1 MSSLI
6 LMENVS
12 LLQILSLKTVDST
25 QRYLLD
31 ALKNGSHEAPFCV
44 ISDVQDAGK
53 GSRGN
58 SWSGLEGNLF
68 FSFVVSRSELP
79 DDLKLESSSIYFT
92 YLLKDLLSEM
102 GSQLWLKW
110 PNDFYLGD
118 IKIGGAITNLYKDNL
133 ICGIGLN
140 TKVAPEGFSH
150 LDIEIDHLLL
160 LKRYFEI
167 LKSPPKWKQVFSKY
181 EIEFVKSRSY
191 FTHSGDQR
199 LSLENAQLLDD
210 GSIECDGQRIFSL
223 R

>member
-1 MSSLI
+1 M
-6 LMENVS
+6 VS
-12 LLQILSLKTVDST
+12 AFHLQIHSLNTVDST

-31 ALKNGSHEAPFCV
+31 ALKEGTLSAPICV
-44 ISDVQDAGK
+44 TALRQEAGK

-58 SWSGLEGNLF
+58 NWNGLEGNLF
-68 FSFVVSRSELP
+68 FSFAIEREKLP
-79 DDLKLESSSIYFT
+79 NDLKLESSSIYFT
-92 YLLKDLLSEM
+92 YLLKDLLAKE
-102 GSQLWLKW
+102 GSTLWLKW

-118 IKIGGAITNLYKDNL
+118 VKIGGAITNLYKETL

-140 TKVAPEGFSH
+140 TKVAPDGFSA
-150 LDIEIDHLLL
+150 LDIEINNEDL
-160 LKRYFEI
+160 LKKYFEI
-167 LKSPPKWKQVFSKY
+167 LKNPPKWKQIFSQY
-181 EIEFVKSRSY
+181 EIEFGKSRSY